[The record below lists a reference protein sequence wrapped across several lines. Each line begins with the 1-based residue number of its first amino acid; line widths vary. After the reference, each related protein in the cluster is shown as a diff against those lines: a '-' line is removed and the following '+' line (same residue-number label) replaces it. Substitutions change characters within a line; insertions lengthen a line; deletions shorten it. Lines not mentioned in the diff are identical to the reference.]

1 MTAPRKSK
9 EELRKEKEDEKLQEF
24 LKKYHLTNIDE
35 KDLESMGMILTDL
48 LEVGTLEGIP
58 SMRFPPYENYKIRYL
73 SAITRQNF
81 IIIRKLDEL
90 IRKLD
95 KL

>member
-1 MTAPRKSK
+1 MRTPRKSK
-9 EELRKEKEDEKLQEF
+9 EELKIEKEGKKVREC
-24 LKKYHLTNIDE
+24 LKKYHLTNIDD
-35 KDLESMGMILTDL
+35 KDLESMGRILTDL

-90 IRKLD
+90 IRKLG
-95 KL
+95 K